1 MGGPEGCLRQRV
13 LLSQCASQPRTAVDH
28 PPRCFARRLSV
39 SFSARNF
46 HCPNVYIHDIQKNMV
61 KPNKILERC
70 TGFEWDNGNITKN
83 WDRHDVL
90 TGECEQIFFNKP
102 LVVKRDKKHSV
113 LENRYYV
120 LRRTNMN
127 RLLFAVF
134 TIRDERI
141 RIISARDMT
150 VSEIGRYQK

>member
-1 MGGPEGCLRQRV
+1 
-13 LLSQCASQPRTAVDH
+13 
-28 PPRCFARRLSV
+28 
-39 SFSARNF
+39 
-46 HCPNVYIHDIQKNMV
+46 MV
-61 KPNKILERC
+61 KPNKLLERC

-102 LVVKRDKKHSV
+102 LVVKRDKEHSV

-120 LRRTNMN
+120 LGRTNMN